1 MEEYSLQLKNVTK
14 TYPGVVALD
23 DISVSV
29 KQGEVMA
36 ICGENGAGKS
46 TMMKLISGAIV
57 PDQGEFTIFDQTY
70 SAMTPALSREL
81 GIEVVYQ
88 EFNLVPIL
96 SVAEN
101 IFLGDYPGN
110 KITPNF
116 REMKTKT
123 RELFRELEVDVD
135 PDALVKD
142 LSTAYCQLV
151 EIAKGISKNPRI
163 LILDEPTAALTEKET
178 DILLR
183 LVRRL
188 REKGTT
194 VLYVS
199 HRLSEI
205 FDVADRVTIFR
216 DGRVIGTK
224 DIRDIDRKQLIALM
238 AGREISDTYPPRIK
252 PFGDVVLKVTN
263 ICGLGVE
270 NINFEVHAGEIF
282 GFAGLVGA
290 GRTETAR
297 MLFGADKADS
307 GEIEIMGKKVKITS
321 PDKACEQG
329 IGFVPEDRKTQG
341 VVQNLSI
348 RNNISLPIL
357 KQISHLFIVDRR
369 KENKIL
375 AEHKDA
381 LMIKTPSMEQLVKNL
396 SGGNQQKVVL
406 SKWLAKE
413 CPILILDE
421 PTRGIDVGAKQEIYG
436 IMRHLAEQGVAIIM
450 ISSEMPEL
458 IGMADRILVMSEGR
472 QTGILERRDFSQE
485 RILELAS
492 HEFK

>member
-23 DISVSV
+23 DISLSV
-29 KQGEVMA
+29 RPGEVMA

-57 PDQGEFTIFDQTY
+57 PDQGEITIFDRTFET
-70 SAMTPALSREL
+70 MTPALSREL
-81 GIEVVYQ
+81 GVEVVYQ

-110 KITPNF
+110 KVTPNF
-116 REMKTKT
+116 KEMKA
-123 RELFRELEVDVD
+123 RAGELFRELEVDID

-151 EIAKGISKNPRI
+151 EIVKGLSKNPRI

-224 DIRDIDRKQLIALM
+224 DIQDIDRKQLIAMM
-238 AGREISDTYPPRIK
+238 AGREISDTYPPRKSPI
-252 PFGDVVLKVTN
+252 GEVVLKVTN

-270 NINFEVHAGEIF
+270 NISFEVHKGEIF

-297 MLFGADKADS
+297 MLFGADVADS
-307 GEIEIMGKKVKITS
+307 GQIEIMGRQVSITS
-321 PDKACEQG
+321 PEKACEYG

-357 KQISHLFIVDRR
+357 KSISRFFVVDRK

-375 AEHKDA
+375 EEHKDA
-381 LMIKTPSMEQLVKNL
+381 LKIKTPSMEQLVRNL

-406 SKWLAKE
+406 SKWLARE
-413 CPILILDE
+413 CPLLILDE

-436 IMRHLAEQGVAIIM
+436 IMRRLAEQGVAIIM

-458 IGMADRILVMSEGR
+458 IGMTDRILVMSEGR
-472 QTGILERRDFSQE
+472 QTGILERSEFSQE

>member
-205 FDVADRVTIFR
+205 FDV
-216 DGRVIGTK
+216 DGPLR
-224 DIRDIDRKQLIALM
+224 
-238 AGREISDTYPPRIK
+238 
-252 PFGDVVLKVTN
+252 
-263 ICGLGVE
+263 
-270 NINFEVHAGEIF
+270 
-282 GFAGLVGA
+282 FA
-290 GRTETAR
+290 
-297 MLFGADKADS
+297 
-307 GEIEIMGKKVKITS
+307 
-321 PDKACEQG
+321 
-329 IGFVPEDRKTQG
+329 
-341 VVQNLSI
+341 
-348 RNNISLPIL
+348 
-357 KQISHLFIVDRR
+357 
-369 KENKIL
+369 
-375 AEHKDA
+375 
-381 LMIKTPSMEQLVKNL
+381 PSQ
-396 SGGNQQKVVL
+396 
-406 SKWLAKE
+406 
-413 CPILILDE
+413 
-421 PTRGIDVGAKQEIYG
+421 
-436 IMRHLAEQGVAIIM
+436 
-450 ISSEMPEL
+450 
-458 IGMADRILVMSEGR
+458 
-472 QTGILERRDFSQE
+472 
-485 RILELAS
+485 
-492 HEFK
+492 